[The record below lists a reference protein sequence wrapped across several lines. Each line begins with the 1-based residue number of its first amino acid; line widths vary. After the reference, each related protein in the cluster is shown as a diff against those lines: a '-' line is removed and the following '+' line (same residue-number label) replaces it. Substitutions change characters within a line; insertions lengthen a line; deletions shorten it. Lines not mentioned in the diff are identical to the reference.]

1 MSILRKQRTTDDYI
15 TRLDVEPANTKKGKL
30 SAVRKFQTFCKVHHN
45 TTPDELCRELS
56 VIKKQDEEEYLNTL
70 YDILQALITEF
81 SKSLNPNS
89 LKTIFTHIRS
99 YIYYFGI
106 KTDPQDISQLLTFPR
121 IQKEEKYP
129 LKHSDLLKIVTEHT
143 RNPVRQALYLAC
155 SSSGMRVGEAVQIT
169 KSDLEFKER
178 IQVNIRPE
186 YTKTQTGR
194 SVFISKECQKILES
208 YIDDLKNNDPVF
220 FKNSETKVGSRVC
233 NEDARL
239 SECLKRL
246 RLDMRYSSSRIHKIT
261 SHSFRAFFFTQAVR
275 KHGENYAHR
284 LTGHGGYL
292 IQYDRMNDE
301 EKLKM
306 YIELEP
312 ELVIF
317 DTSKQQLEI
326 ENLKI
331 QQSKEIQ
338 AMKNEMEQMKLQLA
352 QQGIDILEK
361 LKSENKL

>member
-1 MSILRKQRTTDDYI
+1 
-15 TRLDVEPANTKKGKL
+15 
-30 SAVRKFQTFCKVHHN
+30 
-45 TTPDELCRELS
+45 
-56 VIKKQDEEEYLNTL
+56 
-70 YDILQALITEF
+70 
-81 SKSLNPNS
+81 
-89 LKTIFTHIRS
+89 
-99 YIYYFGI
+99 
-106 KTDPQDISQLLTFPR
+106 
-121 IQKEEKYP
+121 
-129 LKHSDLLKIVTEHT
+129 
-143 RNPVRQALYLAC
+143 
-155 SSSGMRVGEAVQIT
+155 
-169 KSDLEFKER
+169 
-178 IQVNIRPE
+178 
-186 YTKTQTGR
+186 
-194 SVFISKECQKILES
+194 
-208 YIDDLKNNDPVF
+208 
-220 FKNSETKVGSRVC
+220 
-233 NEDARL
+233 
-239 SECLKRL
+239 
-246 RLDMRYSSSRIHKIT
+246 MRYSSSRIHKIT